1 MISLEKIAELS
12 GVSRRTV
19 ARALKDKSKVKDS
32 TLARIEAVL
41 KKYDYKPNLAA
52 RYLAAKNQNFKILY
66 MVYRS
71 VSSQFH
77 AKIFELAKVKAAE
90 LRGFGITI
98 DFLVLDHGNGDP
110 LADIKRVI
118 SNFDYDFLI
127 ALPIYEEF
135 FKPYVH
141 ALFNKAKELNVPMIF
156 YNMDDTSYKRDCYI
170 GCDYEKS
177 GRIAAGLIALITQ
190 GKGKI
195 AILSNRSSRII
206 SFMERVQGFKDEL
219 VQKYRDIEI
228 VYTHAMENNYIDV
241 DFDLLRKQK
250 IKAIEETNKQYL
262 TTISNKEKE
271 IQRLMKLLESYSV
284 SFGSDNAS
292 EKTYFEV
299 NDSGSL
305 EESMISSDS
314 LYCASRCGDI
324 FKFSINT
331 DDGPIK
337 NAISNIEHDLAPF
350 CEIKDNMEGANT
362 IHIISVGKA
371 KLMGSQLIVSEK
383 AVVSLIKQ

>member
-1 MISLEKIAELS
+1 MFGVTINIDPHNSMDFEKALKFILDQPCMSKQREAYKQITSNPSQWVNKTELEKLITENNELKNIIKNKEIENERKDS
-12 GVSRRTV
+12 SLKEKEEKIIELDN
-19 ARALKDKSKVKDS
+19 ALKQNDERFNEEKQKLIQETLDALDKAEK
-32 TLARIEAVL
+32 IEE
-41 KKYDYKPNLAA
+41 D
-52 RYLAAKNQNFKILY
+52 
-66 MVYRS
+66 
-71 VSSQFH
+71 
-77 AKIFELAKVKAAE
+77 AE
-90 LRGFGITI
+90 
-98 DFLVLDHGNGDP
+98 
-110 LADIKRVI
+110 
-118 SNFDYDFLI
+118 
-127 ALPIYEEF
+127 
-135 FKPYVH
+135 
-141 ALFNKAKELNVPMIF
+141 
-156 YNMDDTSYKRDCYI
+156 
-170 GCDYEKS
+170 
-177 GRIAAGLIALITQ
+177 
-190 GKGKI
+190 
-195 AILSNRSSRII
+195 
-206 SFMERVQGFKDEL
+206 
-219 VQKYRDIEI
+219 
-228 VYTHAMENNYIDV
+228 
-241 DFDLLRKQK
+241 QK

-362 IHIISVGKA
+362 IHIISIGKA

>member
-1 MISLEKIAELS
+1 MKEKEEKIIELDN
-12 GVSRRTV
+12 
-19 ARALKDKSKVKDS
+19 ALKQNDERFNEEKQKLTQETLDALDKAEK
-32 TLARIEAVL
+32 IEEDA
-41 KKYDYKPNLAA
+41 
-52 RYLAAKNQNFKILY
+52 
-66 MVYRS
+66 
-71 VSSQFH
+71 
-77 AKIFELAKVKAAE
+77 
-90 LRGFGITI
+90 
-98 DFLVLDHGNGDP
+98 
-110 LADIKRVI
+110 
-118 SNFDYDFLI
+118 
-127 ALPIYEEF
+127 
-135 FKPYVH
+135 
-141 ALFNKAKELNVPMIF
+141 
-156 YNMDDTSYKRDCYI
+156 
-170 GCDYEKS
+170 
-177 GRIAAGLIALITQ
+177 
-190 GKGKI
+190 
-195 AILSNRSSRII
+195 
-206 SFMERVQGFKDEL
+206 
-219 VQKYRDIEI
+219 
-228 VYTHAMENNYIDV
+228 
-241 DFDLLRKQK
+241 KQK

-271 IQRLMKLLESYSV
+271 IQRLMKLLESYSI

-350 CEIKDNMEGANT
+350 CEIKENMEGANT

>member
-1 MISLEKIAELS
+1 MFGVTINIDPHNSMDFEKALKFILDQPCMSKQREAYNQITSNPSQWVNKTELQKLITENNELKNIIKNKEIENERKDSALKEKEEKIIELNS
-12 GVSRRTV
+12 
-19 ARALKDKSKVKDS
+19 ALK
-32 TLARIEAVL
+32 
-41 KKYDYKPNLAA
+41 
-52 RYLAAKNQNFKILY
+52 QNDERFNEEKEKLI
-66 MVYRS
+66 
-71 VSSQFH
+71 QETH
-77 AKIFELAKVKAAE
+77 DA
-90 LRGFGITI
+90 
-98 DFLVLDHGNGDP
+98 LD
-110 LADIKRVI
+110 
-118 SNFDYDFLI
+118 
-127 ALPIYEEF
+127 
-135 FKPYVH
+135 
-141 ALFNKAKELNVPMIF
+141 KAK
-156 YNMDDTSYKRDCYI
+156 
-170 GCDYEKS
+170 
-177 GRIAAGLIALITQ
+177 
-190 GKGKI
+190 KI
-195 AILSNRSSRII
+195 QEDADQR
-206 SFMERVQGFKDEL
+206 
-219 VQKYRDIEI
+219 
-228 VYTHAMENNYIDV
+228 
-241 DFDLLRKQK
+241 

-271 IQRLMKLLESYSV
+271 IQRLIKLLESYSV

-350 CEIKDNMEGANT
+350 CEIKDKMEGANT